1 MAELRSIDGG
11 KRGRAKRLAGA
22 HIIECR
28 KCGGRAMI
36 EVRMGIAAGKDG
48 KIVSR
53 GTRGWKCAQCG
64 EIVE

>member
-1 MAELRSIDGG
+1 
-11 KRGRAKRLAGA
+11 
-22 HIIECR
+22 
-28 KCGGRAMI
+28 MI